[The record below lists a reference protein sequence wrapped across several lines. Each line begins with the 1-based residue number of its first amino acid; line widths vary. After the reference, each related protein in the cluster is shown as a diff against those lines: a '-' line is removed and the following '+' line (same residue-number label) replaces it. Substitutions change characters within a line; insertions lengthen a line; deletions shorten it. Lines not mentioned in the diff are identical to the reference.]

1 MNRQVEV
8 TWRILRTI
16 AHSLMVHAR
25 VLEAYINFVW
35 MYTADHIFLVL
46 PITDLINEDGNPT
59 NPYKLATGMKPSIS
73 HLRVL
78 FCPCD
83 VRKDTPH
90 IGTKVLNMHHQ
101 AQKGYRGILVG
112 ITQHQKKVSCLCT
125 TQTKDCI
132 LIRCCFWWEFIYCV
146 DVQVTII
153 WRRYVYVTGSVTHT
167 LWYILKGTNWR

>member
-1 MNRQVEV
+1 
-8 TWRILRTI
+8 
-16 AHSLMVHAR
+16 
-25 VLEAYINFVW
+25 
-35 MYTADHIFLVL
+35 MYTADHILLVL

-112 ITQHQKKVSCLCT
+112 ITQHQK
-125 TQTKDCI
+125 
-132 LIRCCFWWEFIYCV
+132 
-146 DVQVTII
+146 
-153 WRRYVYVTGSVTHT
+153 RYLVYVPHKRKIVSSYGVVFDESLSIALT
-167 LWYILKGTNWR
+167 